1 MRPGERSDARIPGS
15 GMQLANVRV
24 GRKRP
29 NNRML
34 PPARPNHKYAHVPGA
49 YPGRPRHPLSEVNLW
64 HSGVFGEHSG
74 EPGSTGEAW
83 EYRGEPGTTELS
95 PRPM

>member
-29 NNRML
+29 NDRML
-34 PPARPNHKYAHVPGA
+34 PPARSNHKYAHVPGA
-49 YPGRPRHPLSEVNLW
+49 YPCHQRQPLPEVSVGRMGCVTRARAPDC
-64 HSGVFGEHSG
+64 SG
-74 EPGSTGEAW
+74 E
-83 EYRGEPGTTELS
+83 RGAEG
-95 PRPM
+95 